1 MEDKAKKS
9 AKKGLT
15 QLVTCESEWRS
26 VAWSASGEAADF
38 WPCRGGGSRNNDR
51 GWKEDERPVMLM
63 STNLRWDCGW
73 SRCIIPHF
81 KDKGFGEEGNE
92 PKG

>member
-1 MEDKAKKS
+1 MS
-9 AKKGLT
+9 HGRR
-15 QLVTCESEWRS
+15 LVRRPT
-26 VAWSASGEAADF
+26 SGHAEAE
-38 WPCRGGGSRNNDR
+38 GNNDR